1 MAKLLNKL
9 FWHTSAKLAVIN
21 WLLASMPESTKR
33 IVIDRVLAKHM
44 PKVHIHSNPKRKAE

>member
-33 IVIDRVLAKHM
+33 IVIDRVLAKQL
-44 PKVHIHSNPKRKAE
+44 PKLHIHSNPKRKAA